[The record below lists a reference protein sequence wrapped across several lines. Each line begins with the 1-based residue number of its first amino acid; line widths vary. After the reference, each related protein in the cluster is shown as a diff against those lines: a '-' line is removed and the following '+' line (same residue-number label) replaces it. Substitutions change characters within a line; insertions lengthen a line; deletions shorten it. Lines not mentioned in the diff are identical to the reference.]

1 MQVRP
6 EEEYLLEQQE
16 TGSLD
21 IGIFTQVLHIQV
33 TGLRIT
39 VEPMTQTDELCVKQ
53 VEALVGLVQTVLIEL
68 PSQITLLECQQIS
81 QSICKVPERRLAIC
95 LTGQSPNS

>member
-1 MQVRP
+1 MQAP
-6 EEEYLLEQQE
+6 LEDEYLLEQQE

-21 IGIFTQVLHIQV
+21 TGIFKQVLHIQV
-33 TGLRIT
+33 TGLR
-39 VEPMTQTDELCVKQ
+39 VALEPMTQTGELCVKR